1 MTAAR
6 PEATVREGRPLAQAA
21 GLALG
26 PLVAL
31 GLGRFAYG
39 LLLPSMR
46 ADLHWSYA
54 QAGAL
59 NTANAVGYL
68 LGAAVAARLM
78 RAIGSQRSFVSG
90 LLLTAASVL
99 ACAGTA
105 SVGLLAALRLVSGL
119 AGAVVFVAGATLAVH
134 AGAGLPGRRATVP
147 LGIYVAGGG
156 AGIALSGIGIPPLL
170 ASLSQDLGWRA
181 GWLLLGL
188 VSFAAIVPAALATR
202 GSHARPPEDTGGGW
216 NRRSL
221 LPTALAYLM
230 FGIGYAGYMT
240 FVVALLRTRLAPDRI
255 AVFWIVLGAMAAGAS
270 FFWGGPLGRSR
281 GGRGLAGMLAIV
293 TVGATLPLIG
303 TGFGPAL
310 GSAVLF
316 GSAFLSTVTAVTA
329 VVRRT
334 CAPHE
339 WGPAIGGLTTI
350 FAIGQCAGPVLSGL
364 LADQGGLLVGMVLSA
379 VVLGLGGIIALAQS
393 DHLRPVREG
402 E

>member
-1 MTAAR
+1 MTAGR
-6 PEATVREGRPLAQAA
+6 GEATVVAGAPLAQAA
-21 GLALG
+21 GLAVG

-46 ADLHWSYA
+46 TDLHWSYA

-59 NTANAVGYL
+59 HAANAVGYL

-78 RAIGSQRSFVSG
+78 RAIGPRRTFVSG
-90 LLLTAASVL
+90 LLVTAASVL

-105 SVGLLAALRLVSGL
+105 SVGVLATLRLVSGL

-134 AGAGLPGRRATVP
+134 AGAGLSGKRATVP

-170 ASLSQDLGWRA
+170 TSLSQDLGWRA
-181 GWLLLGL
+181 GWLLLGM
-188 VSFAAIVPAALATR
+188 VSFAAIAPATFATR
-202 GSHARPPEDTGGGW
+202 GSLARPPADSGGGW
-216 NRRSL
+216 DRRSL

-230 FGIGYAGYMT
+230 FGVGYAGYMT
-240 FVVALLRTRLAPDRI
+240 FVVALLRTRLPPERI
-255 AVFWIVLGAMAAGAS
+255 AVFWIVLGVMAAGAS

-293 TVGATLPLIG
+293 TVGASLPLIG
-303 TGFGPAL
+303 AGFGLAL

-329 VVRRT
+329 VVRRI

-339 WGPAIGGLTTI
+339 WGPAIGGLTTV

-364 LADQGGLLVGMVLSA
+364 LADQGGLLLGMVLSA
-379 VVLGLGGIIALAQS
+379 AVLAFGGVVALAQQ
-393 DHLRPVREG
+393 DHRRSTREG